1 MLITVVSRLCVNPDS
16 DNLDEAM
23 EFVSY
28 LSSEYYK
35 ESMENG
41 TIILPVYKSSDF
53 TLSNEK
59 MRPAYDTYV
68 SGIRIPAE
76 DMHLKFGSW
85 DVVRELCLEMFNG
98 RTAVEAAEE
107 YNKIQ
112 LEQISAYD
120 KQEKHP

>member
-1 MLITVVSRLCVNPDS
+1 MCHICPASII
-16 DNLDEAM
+16 
-23 EFVSY
+23 
-28 LSSEYYK
+28 K

>member
-1 MLITVVSRLCVNPDS
+1 
-16 DNLDEAM
+16 M

-59 MRPAYDTYV
+59 MRAC
-68 SGIRIPAE
+68 I
-76 DMHLKFGSW
+76 
-85 DVVRELCLEMFNG
+85 
-98 RTAVEAAEE
+98 
-107 YNKIQ
+107 
-112 LEQISAYD
+112 
-120 KQEKHP
+120 